1 MAGDR
6 HSQYLY
12 SNKKVIIKSS
22 QFLIE
27 NHKCQSSNI
36 DDSKMTSGGPWDDFD
51 GAYSSQQYTHQN
63 IITVGT
69 F

>member
-12 SNKKVIIKSS
+12 SNKKVIIKSF

-36 DDSKMTSGGPWDDFD
+36 DDSKMTSGGP
-51 GAYSSQQYTHQN
+51 
-63 IITVGT
+63 
-69 F
+69 